1 MPMPISARST
11 GLVFICQMV
20 ALAAT
25 LLAGTAQGQVIASA
39 KGPGHT
45 LWAGGE
51 YSNLRASFPYGSHQH
66 LWGIGGTADYSLARY
81 LGIEAEGRYL
91 STNGFYSEKQE
102 TLLVGPQCIV
112 GRSEMLQPFAQFLLG
127 AGGIEYPQQAGNGVH
142 FALASGAGFNL
153 RLRERWMV
161 RGEYVHQ
168 LWLGP
173 SVIAGQPAHY
183 ITPNGFHVGVAYRLF
198 R

>member
-1 MPMPISARST
+1 MPMRISARST
-11 GLVFICQMV
+11 SFQFICRIAVLV
-20 ALAAT
+20 AA
-25 LLAGTAQGQVIASA
+25 LLAGSAHGQVIPSA

-45 LWAGGE
+45 LWVGGE

-66 LWGIGGTADYSLARY
+66 LWGIGGIANYSLVRF

-91 STNGFYSEKQE
+91 GTNGFYSEKQQ
-102 TLLVGPQCIV
+102 TFMVGPQCIA
-112 GRSEMLQPFAQFLLG
+112 GRSEILQPFAQFLIG

-142 FALASGAGFNL
+142 LALASGAGVNL
-153 RLRERWMV
+153 RFMERWMV
-161 RGEYVHQ
+161 RGEYEYQ

-173 SVIAGQPAHY
+173 SVIANQPTHY
-183 ITPNGFHVGVAYRLF
+183 ITPNGFHVSVAYRLF